1 MSEPRL
7 IPFRAEHLLHFVNRD
22 GALDEQLWLLVQKER
37 RGPSWSVVV
46 DDKIIC
52 CGGVV
57 IIWQG
62 VGAAWVVFSEEMPS
76 HGLWLTRMTKRV
88 LEDAVRIFKLHRLET
103 MVEASNERYRR
114 WVKVLGFTPENGVA
128 RAYTAD
134 KKDTTR
140 FERIIWDQHSP

>member
-7 IPFRAEHLLHFVNRD
+7 IPFRAEHLLRFLNRD
-22 GALDEQLWLLVQKER
+22 GPLDEQLWLLVQKESK
-37 RGPSWSVVV
+37 GPAWSVVV
-46 DDKIIC
+46 DDGIIA

-57 IIWQG
+57 IIWRG
-62 VGAAWVVFSEEMPS
+62 VGAAWVIFSEQMGD
-76 HGLWLTRMTKRV
+76 HALWLTRMTRRV
-88 LEDAVRIFKLHRLET
+88 LEDAIRIYKLHRLET
-103 MVEASNERYRR
+103 MVEASNEQYRR

-128 RAYTAD
+128 RAYTTD